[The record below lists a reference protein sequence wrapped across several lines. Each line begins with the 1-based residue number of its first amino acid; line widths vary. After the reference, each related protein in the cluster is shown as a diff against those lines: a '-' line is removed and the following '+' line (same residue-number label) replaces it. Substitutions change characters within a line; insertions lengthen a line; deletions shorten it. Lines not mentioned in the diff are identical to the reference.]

1 MMSQIFDF
9 DTGGSK
15 TLLITR
21 RSIRVGNHVYPTG
34 NICHFGPGLRLV
46 RPVPFK
52 VLLATVLIGFML
64 ITIGS
69 IRSSIFDPNG
79 GLMPTL
85 LGWLLILA
93 AIGGLVWD
101 LIRRKEF
108 GLLVSLNSGH
118 NVFFRTRD
126 KDGVSQISQYVYR
139 LFEQLEGDARAHVT
153 INESKV
159 VIKGT
164 TVHGGLNTGT
174 VEGAMTSHVHEMN
187 APRDGYEQS

>member
-1 MMSQIFDF
+1 MSQIFDF

-64 ITIGS
+64 
-69 IRSSIFDPNG
+69 
-79 GLMPTL
+79 M
-85 LGWLLILA
+85 GWLLILA

>member
-1 MMSQIFDF
+1 MSQIFDF
-9 DTGGSK
+9 DTDGSK

-21 RSIRVGNHVYPTG
+21 RSIRVGNHVYPTE

-52 VLLATVLIGFML
+52 VLLVAVLIGLMMT
-64 ITIGS
+64 TIGS
-69 IRSSIFDPNG
+69 IRSSVLDPDG
-79 GLMPTL
+79 GLLSSL
-85 LGWLLILA
+85 LGWLLIIA
-93 AIGGLVWD
+93 AVGGLVWD

-126 KDGVSQISQYVYR
+126 KDGVSRISQYVYR
-139 LFEQLEGDARAHVT
+139 LFEQLEEDARAHVT

-174 VEGAMTSHVHEMN
+174 VGGAMSSHVHEMN
-187 APRDGYEQS
+187 APRDGHEQS